1 MHAGEQLGLD
11 DGSLAG
17 RVGLVRALVL
27 IGVALVIGGLLVFR
41 GLDSSTDTVAAGPDA
56 STPADGE
63 GSVDDAGATPGSA
76 ADGSADDGQS
86 PAALSTA
93 STASDE
99 APAVT
104 GPGVSEAPGASVTAT
119 TAPAA
124 ASTTVAAG
132 SSTTASPSSTAAAG
146 SPASTTVL
154 VLNAASGKG
163 VAAAGA
169 QVLKDAGYTVMAPKN
184 ANGPSKSKILY
195 TKGNQAA
202 AEAVAAVFDVDPN
215 AVVGAFDPAKSPIA
229 TIGDADVI
237 VVIGTDGVIKTS

>member
-41 GLDSSTDTVAAGPDA
+41 GLDSGSDTVAAGSDT
-56 STPADGE
+56 STLAGGEADE
-63 GSVDDAGATPGSA
+63 GSVDDVGATPGSTPDEG
-76 ADGSADDGQS
+76 ADGEAS

-93 STASDE
+93 STASATTE
-99 APAVT
+99 AT
-104 GPGVSEAPGASVTAT
+104 VSEAATST
-119 TAPAA
+119 TAAGA
-124 ASTTVAAG
+124 ASTTATTVAPV
-132 SSTTASPSSTAAAG
+132 TTAASGDA
-146 SPASTTVL
+146 ASTTVL

-169 QVLKDAGYTVMAPKN
+169 QILKDAGYTVMAPKN

-195 TKGNQAA
+195 TKGNEAA
-202 AEAVAAVFDVDPN
+202 AEAVAAVFDVDP
-215 AVVGAFDPAKSPIA
+215 ATVVGPFDPAKSPIA

>member
-41 GLDSSTDTVAAGPDA
+41 GLDSGTDTVAAGPDA
-56 STPADGE
+56 STLADSE
-63 GSVDDAGATPGSA
+63 GSVDDVGATPGST
-76 ADGSADDGQS
+76 ADGAGEGVADDDQS

-93 STASDE
+93 STIPATVTTAAAS
-99 APAVT
+99 AV
-104 GPGVSEAPGASVTAT
+104 VTET

-124 ASTTVAAG
+124 VSTTAAAG
-132 SSTTASPSSTAAAG
+132 SSTTAAAG
-146 SPASTTVL
+146 SPAATTVL

-169 QVLKDAGYTVMAPKN
+169 SVLKDAGYTVMAPKN

-202 AEAVAAVFDVDPN
+202 AEAVAAVFDVDP
-215 AVVGAFDPAKSPIA
+215 ATVVGAYDPAKSPIA

>member
-17 RVGLVRALVL
+17 RVGLIRALVL

-41 GLDSSTDTVAAGPDA
+41 GLDSGTDTVAAGPDA
-56 STPADGE
+56 STPASGGTGAADE
-63 GSVDDAGATPGSA
+63 GTVDDVGATPGSTPGDEV
-76 ADGSADDGQS
+76 DGEAS
-86 PAALSTA
+86 PAALSTV
-93 STASDE
+93 STA
-99 APAVT
+99 PATTVAA
-104 GPGVSEAPGASVTAT
+104 VSEAAT
-119 TAPAA
+119 SAPAPGA
-124 ASTTVAAG
+124 ASTTATTVGASTSAAPTG
-132 SSTTASPSSTAAAG
+132 A
-146 SPASTTVL
+146 ASTTVL

-169 QVLKDAGYTVMAPKN
+169 QILKDAGYTVMAPRN

-195 TKGNQAA
+195 TKGNEAA
-202 AEAVAAVFDVDPN
+202 ADGVAAVFDVDPA
-215 AVVGAFDPAKSPIA
+215 AVVGAFDPSRSPIT

>member
-41 GLDSSTDTVAAGPDA
+41 GLDSGSDTVAGPET
-56 STPADGE
+56 STLADSE

-76 ADGSADDGQS
+76 DDGATADDGQS

-93 STASDE
+93 STIPATVTT
-99 APAVT
+99 APAGAVVT
-104 GPGVSEAPGASVTAT
+104 ET

-132 SSTTASPSSTAAAG
+132 SSTTAAAG
-146 SPASTTVL
+146 SPAGTTVL

-202 AEAVAAVFDVDPN
+202 AEAVAAVFDVDP
-215 AVVGAFDPAKSPIA
+215 ATVVGAYDPAKSPIA

>member
-41 GLDSSTDTVAAGPDA
+41 GLDSGTDTVAGPEV
-56 STPADGE
+56 STPAGADE
-63 GSVDDAGATPGSA
+63 GSVDDVGATPGST
-76 ADGSADDGQS
+76 ADDGQN

-93 STASDE
+93 STVPETTVTTA
-99 APAVT
+99 AGAVT
-104 GPGVSEAPGASVTAT
+104 TG
-119 TAPAA
+119 AA
-124 ASTTVAAG
+124 AVSTTVAAG
-132 SSTTASPSSTAAAG
+132 SSTTAASSTTTAGAG
-146 SPASTTVL
+146 SPAATTVL

-163 VAAAGA
+163 VAAKGA

-184 ANGPSKSKILY
+184 ADALGKSKILY

-202 AEAVAAVFDVDPN
+202 AEAVAAVFDVDP
-215 AVVGAFDPAKSPIA
+215 AKVVGALDPAKPPIA

>member
-41 GLDSSTDTVAAGPDA
+41 GLDSGPDDTLAAGPDV
-56 STPADGE
+56 SSPADE
-63 GSVDDAGATPGSA
+63 GSVDDAGATPGSTPE
-76 ADGSADDGQS
+76 GETDDEQS

-93 STASDE
+93 STAVTE
-99 APAVT
+99 ASAIT
-104 GPGVSEAPGASVTAT
+104 GPDASVTST
-119 TAPAA
+119 TASAT
-124 ASTTVAAG
+124 ASTTAAG
-132 SSTTASPSSTAAAG
+132 SSTSAAPSTTAAAG
-146 SPASTTVL
+146 SPAGTTVL

-169 QVLKDAGYTVMAPKN
+169 QVMKDAGYTVMAPKN

-202 AEAVAAVFDVDPN
+202 AEAVAAVFDVNP
-215 AVVGAFDPAKSPIA
+215 ATVVGAFDPAKSPIA

>member
-41 GLDSSTDTVAAGPDA
+41 GLDSGTDTLAAGSDV
-56 STPADGE
+56 STPADDE
-63 GSVDDAGATPGSA
+63 GSVDDAGATPGSTPDGA
-76 ADGSADDGQS
+76 ADDEQN

-93 STASDE
+93 STASE
-99 APAVT
+99 GT
-104 GPGVSEAPGASVTAT
+104 GPGASEAPGDGATSTST
-119 TAPAA
+119 TAPAS

-132 SSTTASPSSTAAAG
+132 SSTSAAPSTTAAAAG
-146 SPASTTVL
+146 SPAATTVL

-202 AEAVAAVFDVDPN
+202 AEAVAAVFDVDPA

>member
-41 GLDSSTDTVAAGPDA
+41 GLDSGPDAVVAGPDV
-56 STPADGE
+56 SSPADE
-63 GSVDDAGATPGSA
+63 GSVDDAGATPGSDAGGA
-76 ADGSADDGQS
+76 ADDEQN

-93 STASDE
+93 STASADTV
-99 APAVT
+99 APAGSGGTVA
-104 GPGVSEAPGASVTAT
+104 APST
-119 TAPAA
+119 TAPAG

-132 SSTTASPSSTAAAG
+132 TSTTAAPSTTAAAG
-146 SPASTTVL
+146 SPAATTVL

-184 ANGPSKSKILY
+184 ANGPSKSKVLY

-202 AEAVAAVFDVDPN
+202 AEAVAAVFDVDPT
-215 AVVGAFDPAKSPIA
+215 AVVGAFDPARSPIA

>member
-41 GLDSSTDTVAAGPDA
+41 GLDSGTDTVAGPEVSSAAGTGTGD
-56 STPADGE
+56 DE
-63 GSVDDAGATPGSA
+63 GSVDDVGADPGST
-76 ADGSADDGQS
+76 ADGAVDDDQN

-93 STASDE
+93 STVPDTT
-99 APAVT
+99 VT
-104 GPGVSEAPGASVTAT
+104 TAAGAT
-119 TAPAA
+119 TTGAGAV
-124 ASTTVAAG
+124 STTVAAG
-132 SSTTASPSSTAAAG
+132 SSTTAAASSTTAGAG
-146 SPASTTVL
+146 SPAATTVL

-163 VAAAGA
+163 VAARGA

-184 ANGPSKSKILY
+184 ADALGKSRILY

-202 AEAVAAVFDVDPN
+202 AEAVAAVFDVDP
-215 AVVGAFDPAKSPIA
+215 AKVVGALDPAKPPIA

>member
-41 GLDSSTDTVAAGPDA
+41 GLDSGTDTVAAGPDA
-56 STPADGE
+56 NTPADGE

-76 ADGSADDGQS
+76 TQGSADDEQN

-93 STASDE
+93 STGSTEGSAL
-99 APAVT
+99 T
-104 GPGVSEAPGASVTAT
+104 GPGVSEAPGAGVTST

-124 ASTTVAAG
+124 ASTTVSAG
-132 SSTTASPSSTAAAG
+132 SSTTAAPSTTAAG
-146 SPASTTVL
+146 SPAATTVL

-195 TKGNQAA
+195 AKGNQAA
-202 AEAVAAVFDVDPN
+202 AEAVAAVFDVDPA

>member
-41 GLDSSTDTVAAGPDA
+41 GLDSGTDTVAGPEV
-56 STPADGE
+56 STPAGADE
-63 GSVDDAGATPGSA
+63 GSVDDVGATPGST
-76 ADGSADDGQS
+76 ADDAADDGQN

-93 STASDE
+93 STVPDTTVTTA
-99 APAVT
+99 AGAVT
-104 GPGVSEAPGASVTAT
+104 TG
-119 TAPAA
+119 AA
-124 ASTTVAAG
+124 AVSTTVAAG
-132 SSTTASPSSTAAAG
+132 SSTTAASSTTTAGAG
-146 SPASTTVL
+146 SPAATTVL

-163 VAAAGA
+163 VAAKGA

-184 ANGPSKSKILY
+184 ADALGKSKILY

-202 AEAVAAVFDVDPN
+202 AEAVAAVFDVDP
-215 AVVGAFDPAKSPIA
+215 AKVVGALDPAKPPIA

>member
-41 GLDSSTDTVAAGPDA
+41 GLDSGTDTVAAGPDVSA
-56 STPADGE
+56 PTGSGAGDDE
-63 GSVDDAGATPGSA
+63 GSVDDAGATPGST
-76 ADGSADDGQS
+76 ADDGPDDGQS

-93 STASDE
+93 STGTSVA
-99 APAVT
+99 T
-104 GPGVSEAPGASVTAT
+104 GPAVSEAGGT
-119 TAPAA
+119 TPTSAPA
-124 ASTTVAAG
+124 ASTTEAATG
-132 SSTTASPSSTAAAG
+132 SSTSAGPG
-146 SPASTTVL
+146 SPAATTVL

-169 QVLKDAGYTVMAPKN
+169 QILKDAGYTVMAPKN
-184 ANGPSKSKILY
+184 ANGASKSKILY

-202 AEAVAAVFDVDPN
+202 AEAVAAVFDVDPA
-215 AVVGAFDPAKSPIA
+215 AVVDPFDPAKPPIA

>member
-41 GLDSSTDTVAAGPDA
+41 GLDSGTGTVAAGPDA
-56 STPADGE
+56 STAADDGAGSDE
-63 GSVDDAGATPGSA
+63 GSVDDVGATPG
-76 ADGSADDGQS
+76 DDTGGEES

-93 STASDE
+93 STAST
-99 APAVT
+99 APAT
-104 GPGVSEAPGASVTAT
+104 TAAAASEATPST
-119 TAPAA
+119 TAPAT
-124 ASTTVAAG
+124 ASTPSTSAAP
-132 SSTTASPSSTAAAG
+132 STTAAAG
-146 SPASTTVL
+146 DAADTTVL

-169 QVLKDAGYTVMAPKN
+169 QILKDAGYTVMAPKN

-195 TKGNQAA
+195 TKGNEAA
-202 AEAVAAVFDVDPN
+202 AEAVAAVFDVDPA
-215 AVVGAFDPAKSPIA
+215 AVVGPFDPAKSPIA
-229 TIGDADVI
+229 SIGDADVI